1 MANSISFRIYPP
13 GGQFG
18 IFSGTKNIWGVI
30 GAWNLNP
37 LCLFKGRATN
47 IMEIMNIKQFQ
58 MLKFTII
65 FCHLLPT
72 RMQITIHWLH
82 ICKCQNW
89 RRMSD
94 FSDRSRRDQ
103 FISAE
108 NLISAINKHP
118 LPSSTAFSSEKNC
131 KSTLFLISVK
141 LARLIDSDV
150 KLIRVCWGYWSII
163 NQTELLWSIINQTSY
178 CFAFRHIAQAQWGA
192 DYGRWFPW

>member
-1 MANSISFRIYPP
+1 MF
-13 GGQFG
+13 
-18 IFSGTKNIWGVI
+18 IF
-30 GAWNLNP
+30 L
-37 LCLFKGRATN
+37 
-47 IMEIMNIKQFQ
+47 
-58 MLKFTII
+58 
-65 FCHLLPT
+65 HLLPT

-82 ICKCQNW
+82 ICKCQKW

-108 NLISAINKHP
+108 NLISTINKHP
-118 LPSSTAFSSEKNC
+118 VPSSTAFSSEKNC
-131 KSTLFLISVK
+131 KTTLFLISVK

-192 DYGRWFPW
+192 DYGRWFPWLTDILAKYWPICNFRPQMNQVRIYVREILYSYVTFIKKWSPKYNAS

>member
-1 MANSISFRIYPP
+1 ML
-13 GGQFG
+13 
-18 IFSGTKNIWGVI
+18 IF
-30 GAWNLNP
+30 
-37 LCLFKGRATN
+37 F
-47 IMEIMNIKQFQ
+47 
-58 MLKFTII
+58 
-65 FCHLLPT
+65 HLLLT

-82 ICKCQNW
+82 ICKCQKW

-108 NLISAINKHP
+108 NLISTINKHP
-118 LPSSTAFSSEKNC
+118 VPSSRSSAENYKFIF
-131 KSTLFLISVK
+131 FLSSVK
-141 LARLIDSDV
+141 LASLIDSDV

-192 DYGRWFPW
+192 DYGRWFPWQTDILAKYWPICNFGPQMNQLSIDVHEILCSYVISTAGALVVVTV